1 MNRAAAAVLSLIF
14 CLALGALRT
23 ADLLFWSDPAT
34 GFVLAG
40 QAWCRYAAA
49 AAAAAVLFA
58 LSRAASKTPRALARP
73 RRALGLAM
81 LLAAA
86 LLLETGLSTCLALW
100 QDGFAAL
107 RGVLLLV
114 SGLWFAAFGVRAMW
128 APSRRPAPAAL
139 GLPVLAAPVW
149 VAIERFA
156 VRPSSL
162 ARTGHILQVLSI
174 LAVLCFLASLLKA
187 FFLPGAPYGQGL
199 AFTGMLAFLYDP
211 DFVLVDLALSAC
223 WGAVGLCGLVCALY
237 AAGRDR
243 LEQAP
248 Q

>member
-162 ARTGHILQVLSI
+162 ARTVWSKFCSASSPSAFH
-174 LAVLCFLASLLKA
+174 LAISW
-187 FFLPGAPYGQGL
+187 
-199 AFTGMLAFLYDP
+199 T
-211 DFVLVDLALSAC
+211 
-223 WGAVGLCGLVCALY
+223 
-237 AAGRDR
+237 
-243 LEQAP
+243 
-248 Q
+248 